1 MLSLLG
7 LWRGSRATST
17 WRANLGKQLLR
28 VESLEQRCL
37 LSITGPETGP
47 EILPEEPLNYVPRI
61 TGIEAVPYINVEN
74 DTIMLKGRFVDR
86 DLDDSHRVLVRWG
99 DGESSELAL
108 EEGARTFAIEHQYL
122 NNPFPGPADPAHDY
136 FKIGV
141 TVVDSAGGEDSG
153 VAKVVVRNAAP
164 TFEKVT
170 VTPEATSGAAVL
182 LRGAFADPGTL
193 DAHTI
198 HVNWGDGTT
207 DEFLLEVGER
217 TFEMKHQYPYTATAG
232 FAPES
237 YEIKVVVHDDDG
249 ARDTFVI
256 PAPGNTPPEIERLYV
271 RQPVNEGSYA
281 YLSGTFADPDR
292 FDVHTIIV
300 DWGDGTVDEWNLR
313 IGGRQIGKSHRYLDN
328 PELGLTDEL
337 PTYPVTVTVLDDA
350 GGKDTETI
358 RVEVRNVAPEFRSVK
373 VLPVSTTPTGVVL
386 AAEFFDPGL
395 LDVHTVT
402 IDWGDGKI
410 DSWDLE
416 MGAREFKA
424 DHDYA
429 TDALHAMRETYEVR
443 VIITDDDGG
452 RDVET
457 LKVTVPYNA
466 PPKIANLKVTPSINE
481 GDWVELVGRFV
492 DPNLDDAHTI
502 IVDWGDGTVDEWNL
516 RIGGRWIYASHQYL
530 DNPDYGPIDADGL
543 VTDASGEGMPGY
555 PAYPIKVT
563 VRDNAGGED
572 GRMLRTTVWNV
583 APEFDSVTVVP
594 GPASM
599 DADEYV
605 LEASFIDPGLLDIHT
620 VTVEWG
626 DGFVESWEL
635 EQGTRAFKATHA
647 YDPTTDRPISNEIRV
662 IVTDDDGGRDVET
675 VVIGSNTAPEITRLD
690 VTPEIQE
697 GGIVHLRGAFVDP
710 DRMDSHTIV
719 VDWGDGE
726 VDEWV
731 VRPGSQQFAATHR
744 YLDNPEPSAI
754 PEPTYTITVTV
765 RDDAG
770 GMDAATV
777 TTQVWNVAPEITKL
791 LNSSAA
797 GGSMWFGNRVW
808 VWGTFKDPGVLDE
821 FDSSVDWGDG
831 TEGAL
836 HVYSFGGNRYFYGMH
851 EYAGAGVYEIG
862 VTIRDDDSGQD
873 TAKTT
878 AVVSGVSLGNDGVLR
893 VYGTNQSDFV
903 ALGRTEDEITVRA
916 SFLRNSPWRTTSA
929 TDHVQGFPVSDVRRA
944 EIVLFAGNDILVIAP
959 EVSIPT
965 FADGGLGNDILV
977 GGSGPDIL
985 LGGPGNDYL
994 IGNAGYDILIGGTGR
1009 DVLLGGTEDDIL
1021 IGGWTV
1027 YDAVQPDL
1035 STEAARRAPA
1045 ATMADIR
1052 GLLMML
1058 DEWNTDRPFDVR
1070 KANLTDGSGSDDRK
1084 NGDNFLVQ
1092 GETVFS
1098 DGALDYL
1105 YGDGGQNWL
1114 FREPSLDRFV
1124 E

>member
-7 LWRGSRATST
+7 LWRGNQAAST
-17 WRANLGKQLLR
+17 RRRSLKKQLLR
-28 VESLEQRCL
+28 LESLEQRCL

-47 EILPEEPLNYVPRI
+47 DILPEEPLNSVPQI
-61 TGIEAVPYINVEN
+61 TGVEAVPHINVEN
-74 DTIMLKGRFVDR
+74 DTITLKGRFEDR
-86 DLDDSHRVLVRWG
+86 DLDDSHRVLVTWG
-99 DGESSELAL
+99 DGETSEVAL
-108 EEGARTFAIEHQYL
+108 DDGARTFAIEHQYL
-122 NNPFPGPADPAHDY
+122 NNPFPGPADPVHDY
-136 FKIGV
+136 YSIDV
-141 TVVDSAGGEDSG
+141 TVVDSAGDEDSG
-153 VAKVVVRNAAP
+153 VAKVVVNNAAP
-164 TFEKVT
+164 QFKKVT
-170 VTPEATSGAAVL
+170 VTPEATSGAVVVL
-182 LRGAFADPGTL
+182 EGAFTDPGTL
-193 DAHTI
+193 DAHKI
-198 HVNWGDGTT
+198 HVAWGDGTT
-207 DEFLLEVGER
+207 DEIALEVGER
-217 TFEMKHQYPYTATAG
+217 TFAMKHQYPYTATAG

-237 YEIKVVVHDDDG
+237 YEIKVVVYDDEG

-256 PAPGNTPPEIERLYV
+256 PAPGNTAPDIQRLYV
-271 RQPVNEGSYA
+271 RQPVKEGSYT
-281 YLSGTFADPDR
+281 YLSGTFVDPDR
-292 FDVHTIIV
+292 SDAHTVIV

-313 IGGRQIGKSHRYLDN
+313 IGGRQIGRSHRYLDN
-328 PELGLTDEL
+328 PELGPTDEL

-395 LDVHTVT
+395 LDTHTVT
-402 IDWGDGKI
+402 IEWGDGKI

-416 MGAREFKA
+416 TGAREFKA

-443 VIITDDDGG
+443 VIITDDDSG

-457 LKVTVPYNA
+457 LKVTVPFNA
-466 PPKIANLKVTPSINE
+466 PPKIDDLKVTPAIKE
-481 GDWVELVGRFV
+481 GGTVELAGTFI
-492 DPNLDDAHTI
+492 DPNLRDAQTI

-516 RIGGRWIYASHQYL
+516 RIGGRQISASHQYL
-530 DNPDYGPIDADGL
+530 DNPDYGPID
-543 VTDASGEGMPGY
+543 GEWMGPNGAGNGMPIYLG
-555 PAYPIKVT
+555 YPIKVT

-572 GRMLRTTVWNV
+572 GRMLHTAVWNV

-594 GPASM
+594 GTASM

-605 LEASFIDPGLLDIHT
+605 LEASFIDPGVLDIHT
-620 VTVEWG
+620 VTVVWG
-626 DGFVESWEL
+626 DGFIESWEL
-635 EQGTRAFKATHA
+635 EEGARAFRATHA
-647 YDPTTDRPISNEIRV
+647 YDPTTDRPISNEVRV
-662 IVTDDDGGRDVET
+662 IVVDDDGGRDVET
-675 VVIGSNTAPEITRLD
+675 VVIGSNTAPEITVLE

-697 GGIVHLRGAFVDP
+697 GGVVHLKGEFVDP

-719 VDWGDGE
+719 VEWGDGK

-731 VRPGSQQFAATHR
+731 VRPGSQQFTASHR

-754 PEPTYTITVTV
+754 PEPIYTIKVSV

-770 GMDAATV
+770 GADDASASTE
-777 TTQVWNVAPEITKL
+777 VWNVAPDITTL
-791 LNSSAA
+791 MNSAAA

-831 TEGAL
+831 TEGDL
-836 HVYSFGGNRYFYGMH
+836 RIYSFGGNHYFYGMH
-851 EYAGAGVYEIG
+851 EYAGAGVYHIG
-862 VTIRDDDSGQD
+862 VTISDDDFGQD

-903 ALGRTEDEITVRA
+903 TLGRTEDEITVHA
-916 SFLRNSPWRTTSA
+916 SFLRNSPWWATGA
-929 TDHVQGFPVSDVRRA
+929 TDHVQSFPVSDVHRT
-944 EIVLFAGNDILVIAP
+944 EIVLFAGTDVAVIAP
-959 EVSIPT
+959 EVFLPT
-965 FADGGLGNDILV
+965 LVDGGLGNDILV

-1035 STEAARRAPA
+1035 STDAARRAPA

-1058 DEWNTDRPFDVR
+1058 DEWNTDRPFDIR
-1070 KANLTDGSGSDDRK
+1070 QANLIDGTGSDDRK

-1092 GETVFS
+1092 GQTVFS
-1098 DGALDYL
+1098 DAALDYL

-1114 FREPSLDRFV
+1114 FREPSIDRFV